1 MYPLKYVYVT
11 TPYGKPGD
19 WQAGRHTGTD
29 FRAPVGTSLYA
40 TWGGTVE
47 HVGWGG
53 YGSAYGYHVIV
64 SCLTRF
70 GQRRKVL
77 YAHMT
82 SSPLRSGERIS
93 PGQYIGKSGST
104 GRTFGPHLHY
114 EERVSPFGYY
124 NYAPPVFLSYNP
136 IRLVTVRLSKVQP
149 GMRNRYVK
157 RVQRRLN
164 RRLGGRDLPVTGYFG
179 PMTRKKYA
187 DWQRKLGYEGKD
199 ANGVP
204 GRTSLQKMGFRVV
217 R

>member
-11 TPYGKPGD
+11 TPYGRPGD
-19 WQAGRHTGTD
+19 WQAGKHTGTD
-29 FRAPVGTSLYA
+29 FRAPVGTALYA

-64 SCLTRF
+64 SCITRF

-82 SSPLRSGERIS
+82 SSPLYRGQSIS
-93 PGQYIGKSGST
+93 PGEYIGRSGST

-114 EERVSPFGYY
+114 EERVSPYTYY
-124 NYAPPVFLSYNP
+124 SYAPPVFLSYNP
-136 IRLVTVRLSKVQP
+136 IQLVTVSISKVQP
-149 GMRNRYVK
+149 GKKNRHVR

-164 RRLGGRDLPVTGYFG
+164 RRLRANIPKTGFFG
-179 PMTRKKYA
+179 PLTQKAYA
-187 DWQRKLGYEGKD
+187 NWQRRLGYTGTD
-199 ANGVP
+199 ADGVP
-204 GRTSLQKMGFRVV
+204 GHHSLQRLGFRVV
-217 R
+217 P